1 MCQTDNYASIVGSME
16 KIVIDAKEVAEV
28 VPSPPDQPS
37 RLEPRLPSPV
47 PLWAKFAMA
56 PLIFV
61 LPVLCLFTLVF
72 RVAMRGLPPRTRFA
86 WLSFLSTLLIISGIL
101 TSIVAVGAVTL
112 VPLPAIV
119 STSLEE
125 LDGKN
130 IFPSLPSATPMTAR
144 DVAEELKPLV
154 AVISPA
160 QRTWFSRNE
169 MPSSGF
175 GAGVLLKAGPE
186 GYLILTARHVI
197 DESFATRGG
206 TRALVAMAS
215 GTWAGADVIGRHKD
229 LDLCLLWM
237 PRRSGSGSFVQPI
250 NEDGHVNEGENIF
263 VIGHPQGLRFTL
275 STGIISR
282 KSGAVLQ
289 LSAPVSPGNSGG
301 PVYDE
306 HGNLVGIVTSM
317 VDRGMNP
324 NAENLN
330 FAVRADAVLEP
341 DNWEYGNN
349 GRKRL
354 DSYISSRPE
363 KKQE

>member
-1 MCQTDNYASIVGSME
+1 ME
-16 KIVIDAKEVAEV
+16 KIVIDAREVAEV

-37 RLEPRLPSPV
+37 RLEPKLPSPV
-47 PLWAKFAMA
+47 PLWARLAMA
-56 PLIFV
+56 PLILV
-61 LPVLCLFTLVF
+61 LPLLCLFTLVF
-72 RVAMRGLPPRTRFA
+72 RFAMRGLPPRTRFA

-125 LDGKN
+125 LDAKSS
-130 IFPSLPSATPMTAR
+130 FPSLPSAAPMTGR
-144 DVAEELKPLV
+144 DISEQLKPLV
-154 AVISPA
+154 AVITPA
-160 QRTWFSRNE
+160 QRTWFSHNE
-169 MPSSGF
+169 MPSAGF

-197 DESFATRGG
+197 DESFTTRGG

-215 GTWAGADVIGRHKD
+215 GTWAGADVIGRHKY

-237 PRRSGSGSFVQPI
+237 PRRSGSASFVQPI
-250 NEDGHVNEGENIF
+250 VADSKVTEGENIF

-282 KSGAVLQ
+282 KAGAALQ

-306 HGNLVGIVTSM
+306 HGNLIGIVTSM

-330 FAVRADAVLEP
+330 FAVRADAVLELE
-341 DNWEYGNN
+341 NWDYGNN

-354 DSYISSRPE
+354 DSYVSSGPE

>member
-1 MCQTDNYASIVGSME
+1 ME

-28 VPSPPDQPS
+28 ASAPPDQLS
-37 RLEPRLPSPV
+37 RLEPKLPPPV
-47 PLWAKFAMA
+47 PLWAKLAMA
-56 PLIFV
+56 PLVLV
-61 LPVLCLFTLVF
+61 LPVLCLFALVF

-86 WLSFLSTLLIISGIL
+86 WLSFLSTLLIISGLL
-101 TSIVAVGAVTL
+101 TSIVAVGAVAL

-119 STSLEE
+119 STSLDE
-125 LDGKN
+125 LDSRST
-130 IFPSLPSATPMTAR
+130 FPSLPTAVPMTGR
-144 DVAEELKPLV
+144 EISEQLKPLV

-160 QRTWFSRNE
+160 RRTWFSHNE
-169 MPSSGF
+169 TPSAGF

-197 DESFATRGG
+197 DESITARGG

-215 GTWAGADVIGRHKD
+215 GTWAGADVIARHKN

-237 PRRSGSGSFVQPI
+237 PRKSGSGNFVQPI
-250 NEDGHVNEGENIF
+250 VAENQVSEGENIF

-282 KSGAVLQ
+282 TDGAALQ
-289 LSAPVSPGNSGG
+289 ISAPVSPGNSGG

-317 VDRGMNP
+317 VDRGINP

-330 FAVRADAVLEP
+330 FAVRAEAVVEL
-341 DNWEYGNN
+341 DNWDYTKD

-354 DSYISSRPE
+354 DNYVSSRPE